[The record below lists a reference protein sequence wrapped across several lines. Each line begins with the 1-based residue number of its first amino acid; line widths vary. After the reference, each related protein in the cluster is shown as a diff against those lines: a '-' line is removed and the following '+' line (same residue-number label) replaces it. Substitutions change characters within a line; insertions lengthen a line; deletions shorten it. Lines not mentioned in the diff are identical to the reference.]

1 MISRRVV
8 GRVEPLWAG
17 RTHVG
22 RRRKEN
28 QDQFLI
34 AELSRNLRVEETSL
48 HLDEPGAWSVGRAA
62 VFVVADG
69 MGGQAAGDRA
79 SALVVKSMAEQLIEA
94 TPWSGAPG
102 ELDEETLHHALA
114 EAVAGSRRAIRKDTA
129 QAPERQGM
137 GTTLTMA
144 YLLWPRLHLVHVGDS
159 RCYLLR
165 EGKLAQL
172 TTDHTLAHQ
181 LVEAG
186 ALDPEQE
193 GDSPLSHVLWN
204 VVDANEEEKRPPPD
218 ITAHDLEADDMLLL
232 CTDGLTRHVPDER
245 IAELLDR
252 YRNPVMAC
260 EALIEAANAGG
271 GTDNIAVVVARLQD
285 RDAG

>member
-34 AELSRNLRVEETSL
+34 AELTRNLRIDDTSL
-48 HLDEPGAWSVGRAA
+48 HLDDPPAYSVGQA
-62 VFVVADG
+62 VVFLVADG

-79 SALVVKSMAEQLIEA
+79 SALVVRSMAEQLIEA
-94 TPWSGAPG
+94 TPWSGRPG
-102 ELDEETLHHALA
+102 DVDEDALHQALI
-114 EAVAGSRRAIRKDTA
+114 EAVARSRRAILADTER
-129 QAPERQGM
+129 APERQGM

-159 RCYLLR
+159 RCYLMR
-165 EGKLAQL
+165 EGKLSRL

-186 ALDPEQE
+186 ALDPAQE

-204 VVDANEEEKRPPPD
+204 VVDAGQEQRPPPD
-218 ITAHDLEADDMLLL
+218 IVTHDLEPDDMLLL

-245 IAELLDR
+245 IALLLDR

-271 GTDNIAVVVARLQD
+271 GSDNIAVVVARLQD
-285 RDAG
+285 RD